1 MRALPPLGNNV
12 ALFKSDVSGELKD
25 ILDRKSKVGR
35 YHVWEKGPG
44 RGRKVARRLYEVDSN
59 MFNDSS
65 AVGA

>member
-1 MRALPPLGNNV
+1 M
-12 ALFKSDVSGELKD
+12 FKSVVSGELKD

>member
-1 MRALPPLGNNV
+1 MLKYNNFYPERHLNNS
-12 ALFKSDVSGELKD
+12 AKLK
-25 ILDRKSKVGR
+25 LVYS
-35 YHVWEKGPG
+35 YHTRIFVWEKGPG